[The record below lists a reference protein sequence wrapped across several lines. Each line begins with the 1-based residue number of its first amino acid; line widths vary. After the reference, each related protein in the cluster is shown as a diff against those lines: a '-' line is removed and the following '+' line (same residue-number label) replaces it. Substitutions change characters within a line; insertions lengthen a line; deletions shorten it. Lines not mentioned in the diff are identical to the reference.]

1 LTFKTKNR
9 SSTQLDFYYFYK
21 KSIEMRQFTFLLFIG
36 LIISFSSCRTD
47 FATQPNTGH
56 LGFSKDTVY
65 LDTVFSAVS
74 SRTYT
79 LKVYNHSKSDIN
91 IPSIKLG
98 KGLNSKYRMTV
109 DGMQGNQG
117 KSFDNVTLLAKD
129 SLYIFIET
137 TAKTA
142 DTNPTDFLYTDQI
155 QFDSGAN
162 LQKVELVT
170 LIQDAVLLYPKR
182 FSDGTT
188 ETLPIGN
195 KKIYGFYLDQNDPVN
210 GNELHF
216 TKQKAYVIYGYAAV
230 PSGKTAIFDAGA
242 RVYFHENSGLLVGAN
257 ASINVNGAASATT
270 NLENE
275 VVFQGDRLTSDFADV
290 PGQWGSVW
298 LTDGSTKNNFN
309 HLTIKNATIGM
320 LIQNNDGTTVQ
331 LKNTQIYNSTNYG
344 ILTQTAKINGENIAI
359 NNAGLA
365 DLACT
370 YGGDYTFTHCTFNNN
385 WNSSSQVAVLVNNYF
400 SGAIPEVKNLTRAT
414 FNNCIIYGSYS
425 NELSLNKK
433 AGATF
438 NYQFNNCLLKFDATL
453 SQYANDPN
461 YQFNADVAHYN
472 SIILNKSP
480 KFFNINL
487 NKLNIDNSSAAFAKG
502 NSAFL
507 IPLDILGNSRTT
519 PPDLGAY
526 QNMPFPK

>member
-1 LTFKTKNR
+1 
-9 SSTQLDFYYFYK
+9 
-21 KSIEMRQFTFLLFIG
+21 MRQFTFLLFIG
-36 LIISFSSCRTD
+36 IIISFSSCRTD
-47 FATQPNTGH
+47 FATIASNGN

-65 LDTVFSAVS
+65 LDTVFSTIRS
-74 SRTYT
+74 STYS
-79 LKVYNHSKSDIN
+79 LKVYNRSKSDIT

-137 TAKTA
+137 TAKSSDA
-142 DTNPTDFLYTDQI
+142 NPTDFLYTDQI

-170 LIQDAVLLYPKR
+170 LIKDAILLYPKR

-195 KKIYGFYLDQNDPVN
+195 QKIYGFYLDPNDPVN

-230 PSGKTAIFDAGA
+230 PSGKTAIFDAGS

-257 ASINVNGAASATT
+257 ASINVNGSTSTT
-270 NLENE
+270 NNIENE
-275 VVFQGDRLTSDFADV
+275 VVFEGDRISPDFTDV

-298 LTDGSTKNNFN
+298 LADGSTNNKFD
-309 HLTIKNATIGM
+309 HLTIKNATIGI

-331 LKNTQIYNSTNYG
+331 IKNTQIYNSTNYG
-344 ILTQTAKINGENIAI
+344 ILAQTAKISGENIAI

-365 DLACT
+365 SLACT
-370 YGGDYTFTHCTFNNN
+370 YGGDYTFAHCTFNNN
-385 WNSSSQVAVLVNNYF
+385 WNSSSQAAVLINNYF
-400 SGAIPEVKNLTRAT
+400 LGAIPEVKNLTSAT

-425 NELSLNKK
+425 NEMILSKK
-433 AGATF
+433 TGAAF
-438 NYQFNNCLLKFDATL
+438 AYQFNNCLLKFD
-453 SQYANDPN
+453 SSSNIPE
-461 YQFNADVAHYN
+461 YQFNNDAAHYN
-472 SIILNKSP
+472 AIILNKDP
-480 KFFNINL
+480 KFLNINL
-487 NKLNIDNSSAAFAKG
+487 NKLNIDATSAAFAKG
-502 NSAFL
+502 NSAYL
-507 IPLDILGNSRTT
+507 IPVDILGIPRTL